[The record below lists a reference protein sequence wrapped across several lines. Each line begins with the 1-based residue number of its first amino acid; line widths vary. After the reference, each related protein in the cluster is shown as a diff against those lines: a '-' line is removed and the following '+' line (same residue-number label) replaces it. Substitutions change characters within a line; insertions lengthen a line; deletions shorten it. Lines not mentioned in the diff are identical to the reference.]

1 VDIQTGKGDMM
12 KKLTPKEAQAVMAE
26 LEGHLLPSR
35 RRELELEFHQ
45 WAKDTGARADV
56 FNVIGWL
63 QERGL
68 MLSDKKRQILI
79 DMRNELKRTGW
90 MDTAAMIDEVLKD

>member
-1 VDIQTGKGDMM
+1 MTSVPD
-12 KKLTPKEAQAVMAE
+12 

-45 WAKDTGARADV
+45 WAKSTGARADV

-63 QERGL
+63 QERGML
-68 MLSDKKRQILI
+68 LSDGQRQILLQ
-79 DMRNELKRTGW
+79 MRDDLKRMGW
-90 MDTAAMIDEVLKD
+90 MQTAARLDEVLKG

>member
-1 VDIQTGKGDMM
+1 MGKPSR
-12 KKLTPKEAQAVMAE
+12 KNAQPAVQS
-26 LEGHLLPSR
+26 LDVYLLPSR

-45 WAKDTGARADV
+45 WAKNTGARVDV

-68 MLSDKKRQILI
+68 MLSDSKRETLLE
-79 DMRNELKRTGW
+79 MRDEFLRMGW
-90 MDTAAMIDEVLKD
+90 PRTAAKLDEVLKA